1 MGIGAWVWAFPP
13 LIVIMLI
20 YLGAM
25 LRSGSERFSKPS
37 TERLAREAAEA
48 AHREAAT
55 MSTPETVEA

>member
-25 LRSGSERFSKPS
+25 LRAGSESNSKPS

-48 AHREAAT
+48 AHREAVT
-55 MSTPETVEA
+55 TSTPETVEA